1 MQRGPGWDGAG
12 VHGGRGPPGGVRQ
25 HKADVFRVPPRPV
38 GESVSAVCVLC
49 GGLCASALSSLCI
62 RPSFPDARAVS
73 IPVPAGHAESYTRQ
87 QMGWE
92 RKFIGGTNSKAMPL
106 RPLRRTGWQGS
117 LCRRALLEL
126 PWAVASLDT
135 NTGSL
140 PSGLKHRTRLTKP
153 SLIRVLLKAEYSSY
167 TDGAK
172 SGRRWLCTSLAGS
185 QTQQERNPRT
195 LAIRRRIRVIR
206 STCLNRGGLSRATP
220 ARETRTAG

>member
-92 RKFIGGTNSKAMPL
+92 RKFIGSTKFKSNAAAGAAQTPPLAGWCSWSKCHMLATEVPKML
-106 RPLRRTGWQGS
+106 A
-117 LCRRALLEL
+117 RAFLEL
-126 PWAVASLDT
+126 PWAAVAHPWT
-135 NTGSL
+135 
-140 PSGLKHRTRLTKP
+140 RTWAV
-153 SLIRVLLKAEYSSY
+153 S
-167 TDGAK
+167 
-172 SGRRWLCTSLAGS
+172 RRWTQHHTRFTDAAFSSVRHVLWAS
-185 QTQQERNPRT
+185 QACPFS
-195 LAIRRRIRVIR
+195 VCR
-206 STCLNRGGLSRATP
+206 S
-220 ARETRTAG
+220 